1 MMQRRQQHL
10 GLRATLIVE
19 TVVRQQHLEEHC
31 WTYSVCI
38 EGQAGSDPGLT
49 RLSAA

>member
-1 MMQRRQQHL
+1 MQRREQHV

-19 TVVRQQHLEEHC
+19 TVVRQHLEEHC

-38 EGQAGSDPGLT
+38 EGQAGSDPGPI